1 MTEREIRD
9 AIYASL
15 HGVAPEI
22 DLDEIDPAAAIG
34 PQMDVDSIDFLNVLM
49 SIHER
54 TGVDIPERDYPK
66 VQTIDDTVRYV
77 AARVP
82 AESA

>member
-9 AIYASL
+9 AILTSL
-15 HGVAPEI
+15 HAIAPEI
-22 DLDEIDPAAAIG
+22 DMDEIDHGKPIG

-49 SIHER
+49 AIDEK

-66 VQTIDDTVRYV
+66 VQTIDDTVAYV
-77 AARVP
+77 AQRVP
-82 AESA
+82 KPTS

>member
-9 AIYASL
+9 AVVSSL
-15 HGVAPEI
+15 HAIAPEI
-22 DLDEIDPAAAIG
+22 DMDEIDHGKPIG

-49 SIHER
+49 AIDEK

-66 VQTIDDTVRYV
+66 VQTIDDTVAYI

-82 AESA
+82 TESA